1 MTGAATGRQKE
12 RPDPSSEGK
21 SSQDKS
27 SQDQSP
33 QVKSSQAKS
42 SQVSAQVRSSQ
53 AEDEKLIGR
62 CLKGDQEAWSAL
74 IDKYKT
80 LIYSI
85 PIKLGMYQDAGDIFQ
100 SVCVDLLSELPRL
113 REHRALPK
121 WLMQTCY
128 HKCLHHQRAADRMV
142 EFASEGA
149 ESEAALPARRGASE
163 EEIPEH
169 LLVQL
174 EQEQI
179 LRDSISA
186 LPEKCERMVR
196 LLFFEIPPR
205 PYETIAKE
213 LGMAAGSIGAIRG
226 RCLAHLKKHL
236 EKRGF

>member
-12 RPDPSSEGK
+12 RSTDSSLAH
-21 SSQDKS
+21 SS
-27 SQDQSP
+27 
-33 QVKSSQAKS
+33 
-42 SQVSAQVRSSQ
+42 
-53 AEDEKLIGR
+53 DEQLIGR

-74 IDKYKT
+74 IDKYKN

-128 HKCLHHQRAADRMV
+128 HKCLHYQRAADRLV
-142 EFASEGA
+142 ELAPEGTGSDAASPTSSA
-149 ESEAALPARRGASE
+149 DDLPE
-163 EEIPEH
+163 QM
-169 LLVQL
+169 LVQL

-179 LRDSISA
+179 LRDAVSE

-205 PYETIAKE
+205 PYESVAEE
-213 LGMAAGSIGAIRG
+213 LGMATGSIGAIRG
-226 RCLAHLKKHL
+226 RCLAYLRKHL
-236 EKRGF
+236 RKRGFQ

>member
-1 MTGAATGRQKE
+1 MTGAATGKQKE
-12 RPDPSSEGK
+12 RPDSSRDH
-21 SSQDKS
+21 SS
-27 SQDQSP
+27 
-33 QVKSSQAKS
+33 
-42 SQVSAQVRSSQ
+42 
-53 AEDEKLIGR
+53 DEQLIRR

-74 IDKYKT
+74 IDKYKN

-85 PIKLGMYQDAGDIFQ
+85 PVKLRMYQDAGDIFQ

-128 HKCLHHQRAADRMV
+128 HKCLSYQRAANRLV
-142 EFASEGA
+142 ELSAEGT
-149 ESEAALPARRGASE
+149 ESDSALPASSADDL
-163 EEIPEH
+163 PEH
-169 LLVQL
+169 VLVQL

-179 LRDSISA
+179 LRDAISE

-205 PYETIAKE
+205 PYESVAEE
-213 LGMAAGSIGAIRG
+213 LGMATGSIGAIRG
-226 RCLAHLKKHL
+226 RCLAYLRKRL

>member
-1 MTGAATGRQKE
+1 MTGTATGRQKE
-12 RPDPSSEGK
+12 HPANSSLAH
-21 SSQDKS
+21 SS
-27 SQDQSP
+27 
-33 QVKSSQAKS
+33 
-42 SQVSAQVRSSQ
+42 
-53 AEDEKLIGR
+53 DEQLIGR

-74 IDKYKT
+74 IDKYKN

-128 HKCLHHQRAADRMV
+128 HKCLRYQRATDRLVELAPEGTDSNAASPASSADD
-142 EFASEGA
+142 
-149 ESEAALPARRGASE
+149 L
-163 EEIPEH
+163 PEH
-169 LLVQL
+169 LLMQL

-179 LRDSISA
+179 LRDAISE

-196 LLFFEIPPR
+196 LLFFENPPR
-205 PYETIAKE
+205 PYENIAKE
-213 LGMAAGSIGAIRG
+213 LGMATGSIGAIRG
-226 RCLAHLKKHL
+226 RCLAYLRKHL

>member
-1 MTGAATGRQKE
+1 MTGTATGRQKE
-12 RPDPSSEGK
+12 HPANSSLAH
-21 SSQDKS
+21 SSDE
-27 SQDQSP
+27 
-33 QVKSSQAKS
+33 QV
-42 SQVSAQVRSSQ
+42 
-53 AEDEKLIGR
+53 IGR

-74 IDKYKT
+74 IDKYKN

-128 HKCLHHQRAADRMV
+128 HKCLRYQRATDKLVELAPEGTDSNAAPPASSADD
-142 EFASEGA
+142 
-149 ESEAALPARRGASE
+149 LPE
-163 EEIPEH
+163 QM
-169 LLVQL
+169 LVQL

-179 LRDSISA
+179 LRDAISE

-196 LLFFEIPPR
+196 LLFFENPPR
-205 PYETIAKE
+205 PYENIAEE
-213 LGMAAGSIGAIRG
+213 LGMATGSIGAIRG
-226 RCLAHLKKHL
+226 RCLAYLRKHL